1 MIMAKSRMFNHD
13 EDFDAVQSEKQEES
27 QPQEMKCPLEDAVL
41 RRMRLM
47 ERNSDIAS
55 VFREL
60 KPEITRCHNQLEVLS
75 DNTGAFAGTMLNLHD
90 LLKSLFPI
98 RFSREEKEKLRKEL
112 NTIADSL
119 TEAIR
124 KESDRAIDRI
134 RKQKSQ
140 VSLSPICFRM
150 MAASVVILSLFFIL
164 VTYANIEILH
174 NYLLTKLI
182 LLTGGLLCCVLA
194 AIAYIYYK
202 LNDKQ

>member
-1 MIMAKSRMFNHD
+1 MAKSRMFNHG
-13 EDFDAVQSEKQEES
+13 EDFDAVQNEKQEES
-27 QPQEMKCPLEDAVL
+27 QPQEMKCPLEDAAL
-41 RRMRLM
+41 RQIRLM

-55 VFREL
+55 AFREL
-60 KPEITRCHNQLEVLS
+60 KPEITWCHNQLEVLS

-90 LLKSLFPI
+90 LLKTSFPI
-98 RFSREEKEKLRKEL
+98 RFSQEEKEKLRKEL

-124 KESDRAIDRI
+124 KESDRAIDRL
-134 RKQKSQ
+134 RKQERQ
-140 VSLSPICFRM
+140 VSLSPICFWM

-182 LLTGGLLCCVLA
+182 ALTGVLFCCVLA
-194 AIAYIYYK
+194 VIAYIYHKYK
-202 LNDKQ
+202 R